1 MMVWRH
7 AFLWAVAASSE
18 LCFDGGGVVDPYR
31 NMSYLPS
38 PSEAS
43 DAPTPAAAAALDDWR
58 TLGETLCYFATCAGD
73 VAPHNFGFG
82 SQLAVSV
89 LRARTMVAKRQFPA
103 VPMHAALRGAAAQR
117 LFALDAASDAR
128 VAAARAIVDR
138 DRRRCVGANA
148 STACFFDAFGGRGFV
163 RGAARRVPAAADE
176 PAQAAAPGPPADPA
190 RRGGRSGSSATR
202 RPAPR
207 ASAAATARPRA
218 RLHARGAYA
227 APVGDLA
234 RRYGYAT
241 VVVATDSD
249 AALAAFVAELP
260 RRGLGHLNVV
270 ARRSRVDPSVFGEVQ
285 RLEHAYAAT
294 SKHAVLVEPWTEYYG
309 FAADLLLLA
318 RCDGFV
324 GKFTS
329 NLSRLAFALMA
340 ARKRCMV
347 PYVSLDSFFCAGG
360 GGRSVDSSRNAA
372 RDPDSN
378 RVMGVFPC

>member
-18 LCFDGGGVVDPYR
+18 LCFDGSGVVDPYR

-58 TLGETLCYFATCAGD
+58 TLGETLCYFASCAGD

-148 STACFFDAFGGRGFV
+148 STACFFDAFGGAATRRSRPSSPSS
-163 RGAARRVPAAADE
+163 RGAASAISTSS
-176 PAQAAAPGPPADPA
+176 
-190 RRGGRSGSSATR
+190 RGGR
-202 RPAPR
+202 R
-207 ASAAATARPRA
+207 AST
-218 RLHARGAYA
+218 G
-227 APVGDLA
+227 
-234 RRYGYAT
+234 
-241 VVVATDSD
+241 
-249 AALAAFVAELP
+249 
-260 RRGLGHLNVV
+260 
-270 ARRSRVDPSVFGEVQ
+270 VFGEVQ

>member
-1 MMVWRH
+1 MMVWLH

-89 LRARTMVAKRQFPA
+89 LRARTMVAKR
-103 VPMHAALRGAAAQR
+103 H
-117 LFALDAASDAR
+117 
-128 VAAARAIVDR
+128 
-138 DRRRCVGANA
+138 
-148 STACFFDAFGGRGFV
+148 
-163 RGAARRVPAAADE
+163 VPAAADE
-176 PAQAAAPGPPADPA
+176 PAQAAAPGPAGRPPRAAAAGAA
-190 RRGGRSGSSATR
+190 RRR
-202 RPAPR
+202 RGERRRALLVLRGELRRVRAPSPGLADAVEGEAALLGLGAAPR
-207 ASAAATARPRA
+207 PWLGVHLRHGDSCRDGEATGRVCTPAE
-218 RLHARGAYA
+218 AYA

-270 ARRSRVDPSVFGEVQ
+270 ARRSPRVDPSVFGEVQ

>member
-1 MMVWRH
+1 MMVWLH

-128 VAAARAIVDR
+128 VAAARAVVDR

-148 STACFFDAFGGRGFV
+148 STACFFDAFGG
-163 RGAARRVPAAADE
+163 GASSPRRS
-176 PAQAAAPGPPADPA
+176 PPASYA
-190 RRGGRSGSSATR
+190 AFAT
-202 RPAPR
+202 PSPGLADAVEGEAALLGLGDAPR
-207 ASAAATARPRA
+207 PWLGVHLRHGDSCRDGEATGRVCTPAE
-218 RLHARGAYA
+218 AYA

-249 AALAAFVAELP
+249 AALAAF
-260 RRGLGHLNVV
+260 
-270 ARRSRVDPSVFGEVQ
+270 

-360 GGRSVDSSRNAA
+360 GGRSVDSTRNAA